1 MVEFQFI
8 CPFFDSS
15 DNNLLLSEFFFVLEL
30 PPESD
35 DGAVFGLGGRILL
48 LILALTKT
56 LATGLGRLLGQRTAG
71 KRGLD
76 VIHLLLHRVKCFL

>member
-35 DGAVFGLGGRILL
+35 DGAVFGLGVLL
-48 LILALTKT
+48 DLVVIIIIIIKADKGQNPEYCIFT
-56 LATGLGRLLGQRTAG
+56 LY
-71 KRGLD
+71 
-76 VIHLLLHRVKCFL
+76 